1 MATTKNV
8 RDSSSSKAPENSN
21 SLDQD
26 NFKLH
31 FALNVSNIGIW
42 DYDAD
47 LNRVIFSEESK
58 NIIGL
63 NNDDTFGSNPNDW
76 NDRVHPDDREQY
88 YKDFQDHL
96 KGLKPL
102 YENIHRIQCKDG
114 TYKWIQDIGKIF
126 EWTNEGQ
133 PKRIIGTHNDVT
145 KEKESELADEKS
157 LKLITKQNKKLKNF
171 AHIVTHNLKSHSAN
185 FENLLEFYK
194 EANSISEKEELIIHL
209 KTVSDSLT
217 KTISNLNKIVSI
229 QTNKDDKVE
238 RLNIYE
244 YINNT
249 LQLQEVEIEK
259 NEAVIFN
266 KVDHDI
272 NLEFNPAYLESIF
285 QNLLSNAIKYKH
297 PERNPQIEFN
307 SKITEEN
314 IVITIEDNGIGID
327 LDKYGND
334 IFNLYRTF
342 HNNEN
347 SEGVGLYLIK
357 NQIESFGGEIEVN
370 SKVNIG
376 STFTITL
383 PKGIKNPV

>member
-1 MATTKNV
+1 MDLSKSKTSKKN
-8 RDSSSSKAPENSN
+8 K

-47 LNRVIFSEESK
+47 LDRVFFSEESK
-58 NIIGL
+58 NIIGFSG
-63 NNDDTFGSNPNDW
+63 DDNFGVNPNDW

-88 YKDFQDHL
+88 FQDFQDHL
-96 KGLKPL
+96 NGIKPF

-114 TYKWIQDIGKIF
+114 AYKWIHDIGKIF
-126 EWTNEGQ
+126 EWTDDGQ
-133 PKRIIGTHNDVT
+133 PKRIIGTHNDIT
-145 KEKESELADEKS
+145 KERESELAVEKS

-185 FENLLEFYK
+185 FENLLEFYDDA
-194 EANSISEKEELIIHL
+194 ESVSEKEELIKHL

-217 KTISNLNKIVSI
+217 KTISNLNQIVSI

-238 RLNIYE
+238 CLNIYD
-244 YINNT
+244 YINST
-249 LQLQEVEIEK
+249 LKLQEVEIEK
-259 NEAVIFN
+259 NKAVILN
-266 KVDHDI
+266 NVDHTI
-272 NLEFNPAYLESIF
+272 NVYFNPAYLESIF

-297 PERNPQIEFN
+297 PDRKPHIKFN
-307 SKITEEN
+307 SELTNESI
-314 IVITIEDNGIGID
+314 IITIEDNGIGID
-327 LDKYGND
+327 LDKYGDD

-357 NQIESFGGEIEVN
+357 NQIESFGGEIEVY
-370 SKVNIG
+370 SKVNQG
-376 STFTITL
+376 SIFTITL
-383 PKGIKNPV
+383 PKDLIKNPA